1 MQLYWH
7 YELKTK
13 DCNCFE
19 FFLKETVILFIFY
32 NEDVLLMYM
41 YFISASLLKVKS
53 VSLYCM
59 SNLIIFLFSISL
71 Q

>member
-7 YELKTK
+7 YELKAK
-13 DCNCFE
+13 DCNYFE

-53 VSLYCM
+53 VSLYYM